1 VGAGRVLTVLVL
13 LATGIADGS
22 CRRCAIA
29 VFPRLADEDQLA
41 IERDSMTTAIRPDR
55 VCHPWAIHCMLYTF

>member
-1 VGAGRVLTVLVL
+1 VGVGRVLTVLVL

-55 VCHPWAIHCMLYTF
+55 